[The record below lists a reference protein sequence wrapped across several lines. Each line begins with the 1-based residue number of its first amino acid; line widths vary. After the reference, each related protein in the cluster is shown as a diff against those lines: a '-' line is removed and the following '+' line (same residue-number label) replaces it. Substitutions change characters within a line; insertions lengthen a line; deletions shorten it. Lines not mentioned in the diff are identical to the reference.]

1 MHKVKAKKEV
11 KYNIRVTRDGSLI
24 GISDFAIPS
33 TVIQKKQD
41 TFSKLCSVIMIDST
55 KRMLFGNISGNNTIK
70 MEVLANISYFDKTPA
85 LKQSHSLPKSD
96 MKKMAL
102 SPKVQALKS
111 SKMNELM
118 KQSSNVQRETKTPPM
133 HNIAK
138 PPTTKKKAQSKSV
151 QSTSNKATSN
161 KLKSPKPDSNNVN
174 GNSRIN
180 NPDLIYSSETRDQLD
195 PNVDKN
201 DVSVIDELA
210 LFEIGEIQPSFQ
222 EIAEKFVESNPIEKL
237 NEGTGEEVY
246 AKTED
251 LGTKIFDYQKEYF
264 EAMKKA
270 IDTHTNLKD
279 LLYKYNEK
287 YRYIIKK
294 KNRLEELKNHN
305 SIKNQIVVNLNRDE
319 ASNIKTNFIPFKQSE
334 FELYKLIFGLSYD
347 KPEIKEFNEKCIEE
361 NLEKDENGKLL
372 LKTALNVINKY
383 GPLTK
388 INITLSEEEREKL
401 KKIIAKYKLPSEEIN
416 NIKEESEEE
425 IDEKENPPT
434 QYEQNVIAASLD
446 ASDVKLNN
454 YLNSYYSK
462 HKVPKVPFKKTSKN
476 NYEYGNQK
484 IMVKIEGETIR
495 VRYIGGYVLLDK
507 FIEMNAKI
515 EEMHLN
521 KSSGQ
526 STKGKKSKK

>member
-1 MHKVKAKKEV
+1 
-11 KYNIRVTRDGSLI
+11 
-24 GISDFAIPS
+24 
-33 TVIQKKQD
+33 
-41 TFSKLCSVIMIDST
+41 MIDST
-55 KRMLFGNISGNNTIK
+55 KRMLFGNISGNNTIR

-133 HNIAK
+133 HNIVK

-151 QSTSNKATSN
+151 HSTSSKVASN
-161 KLKSPKPDSNNVN
+161 KLKSPKPDSTGNNIN
-174 GNSRIN
+174 SNSRIN
-180 NPDLIYSSETRDQLD
+180 NPDLIYSSETKDQLD

-201 DVSVIDELA
+201 DVSVIDEIA
-210 LFEIGEIQPSFQ
+210 LVEIGDIQPSFK
-222 EIAEKFVESNPIEKL
+222 EIAEKFVESHPIEKL
-237 NEGTGEEVY
+237 NEGTEEEVY
-246 AKTED
+246 EKTEE
-251 LGTKIFDYQKEYF
+251 LGNKIFDYQKEYF
-264 EAMKKA
+264 EAMKNV
-270 IDTHTNLKD
+270 IDMHTNLKD

-287 YRYIIKK
+287 YRYILKK

-319 ASNIKTNFIPFKQSE
+319 ASNIKTSFIPFKQSE

-347 KPEIKEFNEKCIEE
+347 KAEIKEFNEKSIEE

-388 INITLSEEEREKL
+388 INITLSDEEKEKL

-425 IDEKENPPT
+425 NEEKESPPIL
-434 QYEQNVIAASLD
+434 YEQNVIAASLD

-454 YLNSYYSK
+454 YLNNYYAK

-521 KSSGQ
+521 KSAGQ
-526 STKGKKSKK
+526 PTKGKKSKK